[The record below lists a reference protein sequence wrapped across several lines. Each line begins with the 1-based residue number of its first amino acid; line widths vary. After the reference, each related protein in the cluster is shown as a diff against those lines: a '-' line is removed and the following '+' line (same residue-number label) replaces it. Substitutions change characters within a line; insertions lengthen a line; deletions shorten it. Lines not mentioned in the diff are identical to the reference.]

1 MGLGTKIGAE
11 DSDGASM
18 SSNAKIVLFQRYP
31 VIAIFICSEH
41 EGKQNVWNDF
51 NYGTRDFQRYLQV

>member
-18 SSNAKIVLFQRYP
+18 SSKLMLKLCLLKDIL
-31 VIAIFICSEH
+31 
-41 EGKQNVWNDF
+41 
-51 NYGTRDFQRYLQV
+51 

>member
-18 SSNAKIVLFQRYP
+18 SSNAKIVFFS
-31 VIAIFICSEH
+31 VEKSES
-41 EGKQNVWNDF
+41 DS
-51 NYGTRDFQRYLQV
+51 

>member
-18 SSNAKIVLFQRYP
+18 SSNAKIVSFQRYS
-31 VIAIFICSEH
+31 VIAIFIYSEY

-51 NYGTRDFQRYLQV
+51 NYGTRDFERYLQV